1 MNPSI
6 SKFHRAG
13 IALVVA
19 PALWLALVPA
29 AVAADRDA
37 SAEEA
42 ARLIAHATIDF
53 SHGDRHYFEYFA
65 VDGASRGGD
74 GSGAPQQQGRWRV
87 RPDGTVCFLHDDP
100 NQSGCVFVQVRG
112 DSIEFH
118 RIDGVVEGPFRIER
132 GNPHG
137 L

>member
-6 SKFHRAG
+6 GKSNRAR
-13 IALVVA
+13 IALAMA
-19 PALWLALVPA
+19 PAIWAALVPA
-29 AVAADRDA
+29 AMASGRDA
-37 SAEEA
+37 SPEEA
-42 ARLIAHATIDF
+42 AGLIAHATIDF
-53 SHGDRHYFEYFA
+53 SQGDRHYFEYFA
-65 VDGASRGGD
+65 ADGASRGGD
-74 GSGAPQQQGRWRV
+74 GVGALRRPGRWRV

-100 NQSGCVFVQVRG
+100 DQSGCVFVQARG

-118 RIDGVVEGPFRIER
+118 RVDGVVEGPFRIER